1 MYRALL
7 IFCFLLVVAATA
19 DEAADRFRRKDR
31 EISYGDTTR
40 EQVLE
45 TRNRRKRQL
54 SNMILDARQKLAD
67 HAAGE
72 ITLTSDRK
80 KALEDQM
87 DIFQR
92 KLDTMKEE
100 LEEWEI
106 PFPFEKHYIIEQ
118 TILAHQLFQCLHS
131 KEYISKCLAVY
142 SIC

>member
-106 PFPFEKHYIIEQ
+106 ERLIARESNRAELRKQRSAASRRMVSDEI
-118 TILAHQLFQCLHS
+118 
-131 KEYISKCLAVY
+131 
-142 SIC
+142 